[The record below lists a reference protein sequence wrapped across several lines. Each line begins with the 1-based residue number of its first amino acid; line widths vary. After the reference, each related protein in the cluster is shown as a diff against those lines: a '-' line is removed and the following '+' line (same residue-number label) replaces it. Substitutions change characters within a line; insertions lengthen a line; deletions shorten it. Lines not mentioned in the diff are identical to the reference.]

1 MPAPADRVAAADRG
15 RPHPYTRSGGSAA
28 GHRAATGGPNHYGPM
43 DTHTGRTA
51 ERAGFRAADLLP
63 DEAADAF
70 AEALADALA
79 APSGTGPDPGTDVGT
94 STDADA
100 GTGTGPDGPDGAD
113 DPGWD
118 YEDVILRSV
127 N

>member
-1 MPAPADRVAAADRG
+1 
-15 RPHPYTRSGGSAA
+15 
-28 GHRAATGGPNHYGPM
+28 M

-51 ERAGFRAADLLP
+51 GRTELRTAEPHSAGDTELLADGLPTEDLLP
-63 DEAADAF
+63 DEAADPFADAF

-79 APSGTGPDPGTDVGT
+79 EPSAPAPGSGPGPGPGT
-94 STDADA
+94 A
-100 GTGTGPDGPDGAD
+100 PDGAD